1 MGWLGGCGY
10 LGESGYFLTSGECGF
25 EWRECQARRGEDMM
39 YRQRSIWGEGTWGDL
54 EWTWVPAGT
63 MAVFGEVRV

>member
-1 MGWLGGCGY
+1 
-10 LGESGYFLTSGECGF
+10 
-25 EWRECQARRGEDMM
+25 M